1 MERTG
6 VSLAHDAAFFVA
18 LLATALALGGALAH
32 VLELPNKI
40 GMSHKGYFI
49 VQRVYLGWNRLAY
62 LLLIELAGML
72 AVIFLYRA
80 QPSVLWPALV
90 ALSCLLAAPKSFSG
104 SSPSRP
110 TRQRAVGLSSPQIG
124 KPYAGS
130 GSIRI
135 WPGLPCRRS
144 PWRRWSFLSCG
155 AAVANALGSMSV
167 DHHG

>member
-40 GMSHKGYFI
+40 GMSREDYFI
-49 VQRVYLGWNRLAY
+49 VQRVYLGWNCLAY

-90 ALSCLLAAPKSFSG
+90 ALSCLLAAQVVFWVFTFPTNQAT
-104 SSPSRP
+104 SSWSQQPANWETLRWQWEYSHLAGAALQ
-110 TRQRAVGLSSPQIG
+110 TLAMAALIVAVL
-124 KPYAGS
+124 
-130 GSIRI
+130 
-135 WPGLPCRRS
+135 RRS
-144 PWRRWSFLSCG
+144 RR
-155 AAVANALGSMSV
+155 
-167 DHHG
+167 